1 LPTQQQYTEPSA
13 ATPVSDD
20 TPITII
26 TVLISLFRS
35 ELKNVSTKPEKSN
48 R

>member
-20 TPITII
+20 TPP
-26 TVLISLFRS
+26 LLRF
-35 ELKNVSTKPEKSN
+35 
-48 R
+48 